1 MQVTG
6 NLQPVFGHCLCRYGI
21 FEQVWLIIML
31 SGINH
36 NFKHNELSSMKVYT
50 WISLYMYNARFEL
63 SFIFVSAEFGYRF
76 A

>member
-1 MQVTG
+1 MAIVYAGTVYMSKSD
-6 NLQPVFGHCLCRYGI
+6 L
-21 FEQVWLIIML
+21 IML
-31 SGINH
+31 SGVHH

-50 WISLYMYNARFEL
+50 WISLHMYIARFEL